1 MAELS
6 QTAARAAGMAG
17 ELRGGLQ
24 KRVTNFSVEAQIGQN
39 VALQTKRKRSFQ
51 FCNPI
56 L

>member
-6 QTAARAAGMAG
+6 QKARGRQGWRVSRAGYKS
-17 ELRGGLQ
+17 GLQ
-24 KRVTNFSVEAQIGQN
+24 NVSVEAQIGQN